1 MYQFN
6 VGSHLSS
13 GGVADSS
20 HAHAHGRSC
29 PTLSSLRRAHAGYG
43 RKVSAC
49 GLCHIPYS
57 HRSPPFSMRLVLCNI
72 CGRKYVPDVLLATVE
87 LPHEAAVQGLG
98 QLLEVHVC
106 RVLPAERK
114 GVELSAARVSE
125 LMPFIEYDLHRHIMS
140 KLKVRSHNAIFGLR
154 SQVVVSD
161 GLLTSLT
168 TGTSVLLGALPIPQP
183 IVVSRA
189 DPGPVSGDAAASRD
203 ARKDAEARGMLLRL
217 IHLAEENRKVL
228 SRTS

>member
-1 MYQFN
+1 
-6 VGSHLSS
+6 
-13 GGVADSS
+13 
-20 HAHAHGRSC
+20 
-29 PTLSSLRRAHAGYG
+29 
-43 RKVSAC
+43 
-49 GLCHIPYS
+49 
-57 HRSPPFSMRLVLCNI
+57 MRLVLCNI

-228 SRTS
+228 RRTS